1 MRRPRDHRL
10 TTRSPRTPMHPGSL
24 RGGFPPKR
32 QGEFFSLH
40 INKRSLGLVLIGI
53 MTASLLITSAP
64 EPAVAQKYVPR
75 KVKRQARKLLRLGR
89 RAYKRK
95 RFNKAVKYFLAAF
108 KVWPRRELNFNI
120 AIAYGRLGDKIKAV
134 IYVRR
139 FEKDASARELRS
151 IPKWLREI
159 KDEVAVVNVQGPDGA
174 VIKMDGKEVGTVP
187 AELVILPGMHL
198 FVIIKDGKRFAKR
211 DWDVKPGLRKVWEVV
226 EPRVVPVRPPTKI
239 IIKPR
244 PLPPPPPP
252 PERKRIS
259 MWYTLT
265 TGVLAIAVAGAAI
278 GTGMAAKK
286 LHDDYA
292 ANPTRKTR
300 EDGLLMRDTT
310 NALWGV
316 AGALGVASVVLAV
329 FTRWKRSKESAT
341 KTSRTPQVEIGV
353 GQGGA
358 SVSVTGRF

>member
-1 MRRPRDHRL
+1 MRRL
-10 TTRSPRTPMHPGSL
+10 S
-24 RGGFPPKR
+24 
-32 QGEFFSLH
+32 
-40 INKRSLGLVLIGI
+40 LVLIGI

-75 KVKRQARKLLRLGR
+75 KVKRKARKLMRLGR

-95 RFNKAVKYFLAAF
+95 KFNKAVEYFLAAF

-134 IYVRR
+134 IFVRR
-139 FEKDASARELRS
+139 FEKDASARELRT

-174 VIKMDGKEVGTVP
+174 TIKMNGKVVGTVP

-226 EPRVVPVRPPTKI
+226 EPRAVPVRPPTKI
-239 IIKPR
+239 IIRQPIR
-244 PLPPPPPP
+244 QPTPPPPPP

-265 TGVLAIAVAGAAI
+265 TGILAIAVAGAAV
-278 GTGMAAKK
+278 GTGMMAKK
-286 LHDDYA
+286 LHDDYE

-300 EDGLLMRDTT
+300 EDGLLMRNTT

-316 AGALGVASVVLAV
+316 AGVLGVASVVLAI
-329 FTRWKRSKESAT
+329 FTRWKSSKESAS
-341 KTSRTPQVEIGV
+341 KSSRAPRLELGI